1 MKKHVIA
8 IIVAFLVVVA
18 GGAVAIHQNLTNA
31 GLPIMAEEAK
41 DDPVQG
47 KGVNNSEP
55 SAPQKE
61 NDPVVIAVPDDEEPA
76 MTEEP
81 IAVTDLKPVES
92 SSIYNEPSGIQGGT
106 ETPEP
111 SAEGFEP
118 ADDSTVIGPTE
129 TQIPE
134 GGAEQHST
142 ANTSNVWTA
151 WDTFLALSPAAQDEY
166 MKSFESIEAFTAWMV
181 SAQAEW
187 AAAHQPEEISP
198 DGSITIGS

>member
-76 MTEEP
+76 KTC
-81 IAVTDLKPVES
+81 
-92 SSIYNEPSGIQGGT
+92 
-106 ETPEP
+106 
-111 SAEGFEP
+111 
-118 ADDSTVIGPTE
+118 
-129 TQIPE
+129 
-134 GGAEQHST
+134 
-142 ANTSNVWTA
+142 
-151 WDTFLALSPAAQDEY
+151 
-166 MKSFESIEAFTAWMV
+166 
-181 SAQAEW
+181 
-187 AAAHQPEEISP
+187 
-198 DGSITIGS
+198 